1 MRSAPAKS
9 SVANPISSGTI
20 CANIRSGVSNNS
32 AAPAP
37 APMTDATIRPMN
49 ARLNGGSWER
59 SESAASIV
67 AGITEARFETA
78 ASWGDT
84 PVAISAG

>member
-1 MRSAPAKS
+1 MNSN
-9 SVANPISSGTI
+9 VANPINSGTI
-20 CANIRSGVSNNS
+20 CANKRSGVSNNS